1 MTSCLI
7 SSTYVELRVDGA
19 SEALEDPKRGVFA
32 WLISMLSVNRG
43 GAFSSVTAAI
53 GGGATSSGL
62 GFGLK

>member
-19 SEALEDPKRGVFA
+19 IDALEDPSLGVA
-32 WLISMLSVNRG
+32 VWLISILSMKRG
-43 GAFSSVTAAI
+43 GAFSSIAGK
-53 GGGATSSGL
+53 GGGATSCCA